1 MTFSKTFSLDVI
13 SDVMC
18 PWCYIGKRRLEGA
31 LALVPEHELAVRWRP
46 FQLDASIPPEGMDR
60 KAYLQRKF
68 GDDAGGS
75 MYERIREA
83 GREEAIPFRFD
94 KITRSPNTLNAHRV
108 IRWAATAGHQDA
120 VVEALFA
127 AYFVEGRDI
136 GDPQVLTDIAAA
148 AGMDGTL
155 TAELLA
161 TEADI
166 DLVRREI
173 DLAHQYGVEGV
184 PAFILADRFIVMGAQ
199 SADLLANAIRTVADQ
214 LDDDGAPASD
224 PA

>member
-1 MTFSKTFSLDVI
+1 MSGSKTLNLDVI

-18 PWCYIGKRRLEGA
+18 PWCYIGKRRLEA
-31 LALVPEHELAVRWRP
+31 AISLVPEHELAVRWRP
-46 FQLDASIPPEGMDR
+46 FQLDATIPAEGMDR
-60 KAYLQRKF
+60 KTYLRRKF

-83 GREEAIPFRFD
+83 GRDEAIPFQFN

-108 IRWAATAGHQDA
+108 IRWAATAGHQDL
-120 VVEALFA
+120 VVETLFA
-127 AYFVEGRDI
+127 AYFIEGRDI
-136 GDPQVLTDIAAA
+136 GDPDVLVEIAAT
-148 AGMDGTL
+148 AGMDGPL

-161 TEADI
+161 TDADI

-184 PAFILADRFIVMGAQ
+184 PAFIFADRFIVMGAQ
-199 SADLLANAIRTVADQ
+199 SAELLSNAVRTVADQ
-214 LDDDGAPASD
+214 LDGDGASASD
-224 PA
+224 PD